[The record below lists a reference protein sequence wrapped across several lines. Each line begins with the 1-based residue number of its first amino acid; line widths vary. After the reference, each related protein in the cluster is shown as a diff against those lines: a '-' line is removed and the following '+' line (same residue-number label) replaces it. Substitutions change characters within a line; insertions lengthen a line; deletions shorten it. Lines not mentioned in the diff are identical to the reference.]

1 MEKLLKRMKRF
12 MQEKYEAAKDA
23 VMNPIIRF
31 IAGSAIL
38 ALGIGLGGSMVV
50 SCFIERFN

>member
-1 MEKLLKRMKRF
+1 MKKLLKGVKRF

-23 VMNPIIRF
+23 VMNPTIRF